1 MNIKRKSSTIPFGYK
16 ESEIE
21 GWFAPIKTE
30 LEILFKYLT
39 QLKNKRISLRE
50 ASTLIEQESNR
61 KISHV
66 SLKSYLDKNMWDIFP
81 DRFEQ
86 NEDGSFILGTS
97 GKPRKKGGRPKGSKS
112 GYTYSAEERRKRDVK
127 IKNLNLTERQTKKLK
142 SFIRNNFKE
151 NEKYDNTIKFIGA
164 PNLNNFTASL
174 TLFENLGTK

>member
-1 MNIKRKSSTIPFGYK
+1 MAKPKSNYIKRKSSTIPFGYK

-21 GWFAPIKTE
+21 GWFAPIQTE

-66 SLKSYLDKNMWDIFP
+66 SLKSYLDKDMWNIFP

-112 GYTYSAEERRKRDVK
+112 GYTYSAEERRKRDLK
-127 IKNLNLTERQTKKLK
+127 KKKTKLQKAKKALEQDFQPI
-142 SFIRNNFKE
+142 SDMR
-151 NEKYDNTIKFIGA
+151 
-164 PNLNNFTASL
+164 AS
-174 TLFENLGTK
+174 